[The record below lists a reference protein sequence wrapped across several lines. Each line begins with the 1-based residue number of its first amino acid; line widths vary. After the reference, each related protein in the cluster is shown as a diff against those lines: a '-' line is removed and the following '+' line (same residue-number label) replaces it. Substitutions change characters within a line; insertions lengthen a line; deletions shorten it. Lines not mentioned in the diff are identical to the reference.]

1 MRTHLSKSLQT
12 RSQAIRTAIDKYNA
26 ARAKLPEPRPAELN
40 AKQVLGY
47 VFIAEF
53 DLLRDSRCSVRDE
66 PWARPA
72 EREATIAYFKL
83 KRSEEELV
91 RVELEIRRLRSFI
104 RDVNTHMHRLLDTLT
119 ASDPALAVQ
128 MHRRA
133 QLQFAQN
140 KAHLTRLASLRAMY
154 ASSGKLNTAE
164 AAQSPWREL
173 LVMADNTGDEADMD
187 LHTDVNA
194 GEESDDSAD
203 EINDEADEAI
213 DVIQVFST

>member
-1 MRTHLSKSLQT
+1 MQTHLSKSLQT
-12 RSQAIRTAIDKYNA
+12 RLQAIRMAIDKYNA

-91 RVELEIRRLRSFI
+91 RVELEICRLRSFI
-104 RDVNTHMHRLLDTLT
+104 RDVNTT
-119 ASDPALAVQ
+119 
-128 MHRRA
+128 
-133 QLQFAQN
+133 
-140 KAHLTRLASLRAMY
+140 
-154 ASSGKLNTAE
+154 
-164 AAQSPWREL
+164 
-173 LVMADNTGDEADMD
+173 
-187 LHTDVNA
+187 
-194 GEESDDSAD
+194 
-203 EINDEADEAI
+203 
-213 DVIQVFST
+213 STS

>member
-26 ARAKLPEPRPAELN
+26 ARAKLPEPRPAELT
-40 AKQVLGY
+40 AKQVLEY

-53 DLLRDSRCSVRDE
+53 DLLRDSRCSVRDQ

-83 KRSEEELV
+83 KRSQEELV

-104 RDVNTHMHRLLDTLT
+104 RDVDAHMHRLLDTLA

-164 AAQSPWREL
+164 AAQSPTATSNWH
-173 LVMADNTGDEADMD
+173 A
-187 LHTDVNA
+187 
-194 GEESDDSAD
+194 
-203 EINDEADEAI
+203 
-213 DVIQVFST
+213 